1 MKYITIGAA
10 ATVIEFSN
18 GTIID
23 NPNKITL
30 PHIGSNYLLYISK
43 SCHFGVI
50 VHDAAKWN
58 VCKQYIHYD
67 TWVIPIYFNKAL
79 IYIPIWESNQW
90 MLDKLTNY
98 MLVSD

>member
-1 MKYITIGAA
+1 MEVILLKSHVLRVQLPCFFNYDLSMKYITIGAA

-50 VHDAAKWN
+50 VHDAAK
-58 VCKQYIHYD
+58 
-67 TWVIPIYFNKAL
+67 
-79 IYIPIWESNQW
+79 
-90 MLDKLTNY
+90 
-98 MLVSD
+98 